1 MGSGAGNF
9 IFSLLIYVW
18 LLPMTLGVLLSL
30 YIAGK
35 GNRLL
40 WIVPMI
46 ILRLLSA
53 KLLNLIGITG
63 QKKMDLLALSSEW
76 MIAAILILGACGFRI
91 LMMRRKKNVDVPV
104 A

>member
-9 IFSLLIYVW
+9 IFSLFIYLW
-18 LLPMTLGVLLSL
+18 FLPMTLGVLLSL

-53 KLLNLIGITG
+53 KLLNLIGVTG

-76 MIAAILILGACGFRI
+76 MIAAILILGAYGFRV
-91 LMMRRKKNVDVPV
+91 LMMHRKKKANVP
-104 A
+104 AA

>member
-9 IFSLLIYVW
+9 IGSLFIYFW

-46 ILRLLSA
+46 ILRLLGA
-53 KLLNLIGITG
+53 KLLTLIGITDR
-63 QKKMDLLALSSEW
+63 QKLDLLLLSSEW
-76 MIAAILILGACGFRI
+76 LIAAILILGACGFRV
-91 LMMRRKKNVDVPV
+91 LMMRRKKKADVP
-104 A
+104 AA